1 MSHEPFPAHHGGG
14 PQHQPS
20 AKPPRR
26 KRWRTVLG
34 VILIVI
40 GVLTGLGG
48 LSGAMGA
55 TDDIDAGYLVGTLLG
70 VFVVVVIFVVPGV
83 LLLRRPR
90 G

>member
-1 MSHEPFPAHHGGG
+1 MHVVSHEPFPAHQHDPG
-14 PQHQPS
+14 PSMQ
-20 AKPPRR
+20 PPRR

-40 GVLTGLGG
+40 GILAGLGG
-48 LSGAMGA
+48 LSGAMTA

-70 VFVVVVIFVVPGV
+70 LLVVVVIFVVPGL

-90 G
+90 R